1 MLIIEVPFT
10 GKCRSRFLGELP
22 SNAKVQLAN
31 NKSSKRARPARKQS
45 GQTEPKTPMGPIH
58 KFRRWV
64 GFSTWGSTALTT
76 SYYATSFSL
85 SGVPGYT
92 EFTALYDQ
100 YRITKVNLHL
110 WPTNIAV
117 TNSNSGSTIVN
128 LAPRVVTAIDYDDST
143 NAGSFNELREYS
155 TAEVHIVTDKV
166 VRTFSPAV
174 STVVYEGVS
183 SSGYAPTWGQWISTN
198 DPSVPHYGMKGAIE
212 ATGSSS
218 VDSAYGYRV
227 EAEYFLE
234 FRASK

>member
-10 GKCRSRFLGELP
+10 GKCRSHCMGELP
-22 SNAKVQLAN
+22 SSVKIQLAN
-31 NKSSKRARPARKQS
+31 TKSSKRARPARKNGQS
-45 GQTEPKTPMGPIH
+45 EPKTSMGPIH

-64 GFSTWGSTALTT
+64 GFSGWSSAALTT
-76 SYYATSFSL
+76 SFYSTSFAL

-100 YRITKVNLHL
+100 YRLTKVILHL
-110 WPTNIAV
+110 LPTNIAV
-117 TNSNSGSTIVN
+117 TNSNSASTIVN
-128 LAPRVVTAIDYDDST
+128 LAPRAVTAIDFDDST
-143 NAGSFNELREYS
+143 NAASFSELREYS
-155 TAEVHIVTDKV
+155 TAEVHMTTDKC

-198 DPSVPHYGMKGAIE
+198 DPTVPHYGFKGAIE
-212 ATGSSS
+212 PTGSGSA
-218 VDSAYGYRV
+218 DNAYGFRV